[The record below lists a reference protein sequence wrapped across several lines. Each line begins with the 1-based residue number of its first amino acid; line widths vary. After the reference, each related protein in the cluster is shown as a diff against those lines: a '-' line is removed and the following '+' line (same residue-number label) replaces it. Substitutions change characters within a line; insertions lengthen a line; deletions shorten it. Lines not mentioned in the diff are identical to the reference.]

1 MTQTV
6 TDLSNVRA
14 DVSRANGLPNAHYID
29 PTIYDEEKQALLFS
43 QWAGL
48 AVAADVPEPGDAVPL
63 DFVGLP
69 LLLIRDK
76 DGDVRVFQNICRH
89 RGMILVET
97 PRKIEGA
104 IRCPYHSWC
113 YSTKGD
119 LVATPHVGG
128 PGQNTHDAIKRNEL
142 GLIEV
147 RSHVWRDVVWINIS
161 GDAPAF
167 EDAMSDAMQRWREF
181 ELPLYHGGH
190 DSRFTLDVNTNWKLA
205 VENYCESYHLPWV
218 HPGLN
223 SYSRLEDHYNIEKPG
238 EYSGQG
244 TLVYRQLSNEN
255 GDTFIDF
262 EEVGSRWNERAE
274 YIAVYPNVLLG
285 THRDHA
291 FAIILEPKG
300 PERTV
305 EHVHLYYSVPDSD
318 EGLRMRNSQLWK
330 TVFEEDIFVVE
341 GMQKG
346 RHAEQFDGG
355 RFSPVMDSPTHC
367 FHYWVADK
375 VEIHRAKAKA
385 AE

>member
-1 MTQTV
+1 MN
-6 TDLSNVRA
+6 DLSNVRN
-14 DVSRANGLPNAHYID
+14 SIETANGLPNAHYID
-29 PTIYDEEKQALLFS
+29 PAIYAEERQALLYG

-63 DFVGLP
+63 EFLGMP

-76 DGDVRVFQNICRH
+76 DGDIRVFQNICRH
-89 RGMILVET
+89 RGMILVEE

-113 YSTKGD
+113 YSTKGK
-119 LVATPHVGG
+119 LVSTPHVGG
-128 PGQNTHDAIKRNEL
+128 PGQNTHAAIKRDSLGLNEL
-142 GLIEV
+142 
-147 RSHVWRDVVWINIS
+147 RSHVWRDVVWINVS
-161 GDAPAF
+161 GDAPDF
-167 EDAMSDAMQRWREF
+167 EEVHADLIRRWTDF
-181 ELPLYHGGH
+181 DKPVYHGGA
-190 DSRFTLDVNTNWKLA
+190 DSKFQLEVNTNWKLA

-223 SYSRLEDHYNIEKPG
+223 SYSRLEDHYHIEEKG
-238 EYSGQG
+238 RFSGQG
-244 TLVYRQLSNEN
+244 TMVYRQLTDEN
-255 GDTFIDF
+255 GNSFPDF
-262 EEVGSRWNERAE
+262 EEVGAKWNEQAE

-285 THRDHA
+285 VHRDHA

-300 PERTV
+300 TEKTV
-305 EHVHLYYSVPDSD
+305 EHVHLYYAVPDSD
-318 EGLRMRNSQLWK
+318 GGLRDRNARLWK

-346 RHAEQFDGG
+346 RHADLFDGG

-367 FHYWVADK
+367 FHDWVAEK
-375 VEIHRAKAKA
+375 IVAHRSMAQA